1 MDLGYDDNMLNI
13 IGGSDETIES
23 LGSLCGYDAALDP
36 YCINLVDKP
45 RKILSNIFCASSF
58 DFSIAFTFMKR
69 VINLFAMII
78 CVLSHSQAW
87 KPFVEGFDKL
97 LCALT
102 ASEWRARVL
111 TYYGVAYAS

>member
-1 MDLGYDDNMLNI
+1 MSLGNFSGYDVAF
-13 IGGSDETIES
+13 ET
-23 LGSLCGYDAALDP
+23 
-36 YCINLVDKP
+36 YCIYLVDKP
-45 RKILSNIFCASSF
+45 RKIMWNTFFEISL
-58 DFSIAFTFMKR
+58 AFTLVKR
-69 VINLFAMII
+69 ALTLFVMII